1 MTISIEATELS
12 ALMAANET
20 VLIFDVRK
28 QPAYEEDS
36 SIVAGAEWR
45 DPARIDEWGLSVT
58 SDAPVICY
66 CVHGHEV
73 SQGASAS
80 LRARG
85 LDARYLVGGIDG
97 WRQQGGALSAK

>member
-20 VLIFDVRK
+20 LLVLDVRK
-28 QPAYEEDS
+28 LPAYEEDD
-36 SIVAGAEWR
+36 SIIAGADWR
-45 DPARIDEWGLSVT
+45 DPARIDEWGPSV
-58 SDAPVICY
+58 DATGPVICY

-73 SQGASAS
+73 SQGASAT

-85 LDARYLVGGIDG
+85 LDARYLIGGIDG
-97 WRQQGGALSAK
+97 WRQEGGALAAK